1 MALVTHLPQ
10 SIVALVLFAL
20 WTIALV
26 LMVGIER
33 VVLVTRGHI
42 KTGDITPGA
51 PHGNAAYWR
60 MNRAHVNAAENL
72 AIFAAIVLAGYAAGQ
87 ESAMFNLLAMVVLA
101 ARIVQSLIHI
111 VSGSSLAVSLRF
123 TAFGVQLVS
132 QVWMAVLILQNHPSF
147 HTGL

>member
-1 MALVTHLPQ
+1 MTLVTHLPP

-33 VVLVTRGHI
+33 VILVARGHI
-42 KTGDITPGA
+42 KSSDITPGA

-60 MNRAHVNAAENL
+60 MNRAHMNAAENL
-72 AIFAAIVLAGYAAGQ
+72 AIFATVVLAGYAVGQ
-87 ESAMFNLLAMVVLA
+87 ESSLFNLLAMAVLV

-111 VSGSSLAVSLRF
+111 VSGSSLATSLRF
-123 TAFGVQLVS
+123 AAFGVQLLL
-132 QVWMAVLILQNHPSF
+132 QIWMAVLILQNHPSF